1 MTKYR
6 EIIRLNGLDFSA
18 RKIAESCNVSRNTVS
33 KVLARAKECQIEWP
47 LDVSWTDSRLEEVL
61 FPKQPKA
68 RRKREPDYNYIR
80 KELLRNGVN
89 KKLLW
94 VEYDCHKRI
103 VKKMGCED
111 TRFHD
116 LRHTYATA
124 CIKSGVDIKTLQD
137 NLGHSDV
144 QTTLNIYSHVFD
156 SMKEAS
162 AHQVE
167 AYYSELKKEK

>member
-1 MTKYR
+1 MDRMRLTAGGSCWEEHDLVFPNATGNKLSYR
-6 EIIRLNGLDFSA
+6 
-18 RKIAESCNVSRNTVS
+18 TV
-33 KVLARAKECQIEWP
+33 
-47 LDVSWTDSRLEEVL
+47 
-61 FPKQPKA
+61 
-68 RRKREPDYNYIR
+68 
-80 KELLRNGVN
+80 
-89 KKLLW
+89 
-94 VEYDCHKRI
+94 YDCHKRI

>member
-1 MTKYR
+1 MVFLQVR
-6 EIIRLNGLDFSA
+6 NEIPLL
-18 RKIAESCNVSRNTVS
+18 
-33 KVLARAKECQIEWP
+33 IEVQQRSQLRP
-47 LDVSWTDSRLEEVL
+47 LFFTH
-61 FPKQPKA
+61 
-68 RRKREPDYNYIR
+68 
-80 KELLRNGVN
+80 
-89 KKLLW
+89 
-94 VEYDCHKRI
+94 DCHKRI

>member
-1 MTKYR
+1 MVFAICDCSTNTAKQYKNLPQAAEPWR
-6 EIIRLNGLDFSA
+6 SQSAIARLNSPQA
-18 RKIAESCNVSRNTVS
+18 NITPP
-33 KVLARAKECQIEWP
+33 IE
-47 LDVSWTDSRLEEVL
+47 
-61 FPKQPKA
+61 
-68 RRKREPDYNYIR
+68 N
-80 KELLRNGVN
+80 
-89 KKLLW
+89 
-94 VEYDCHKRI
+94 
-103 VKKMGCED
+103 
-111 TRFHD
+111 
-116 LRHTYATA
+116 TA